1 MIEVDEKTAIEVALI
16 QKALLAP
23 FDLGMVK
30 FKPQSVKG
38 NRALA
43 LCYIDARLVMDR
55 LDEVV
60 HIDGWK
66 DEYTVY
72 PSGAVECRLS
82 VKLGGEWVTKADVG
96 GQSEQPD
103 EDDRMKAAYSDA
115 LKRAAVKFG
124 IGRFLYRATNAWHDY
139 DPVKKQFAY
148 PLMLMA
154 DGKIVARPRDPN
166 EKAEPEKKPEPK
178 KEPELTLRDRAI
190 KALRECKNR
199 PAYLEVCS
207 QLHKDREAGR
217 FSPEDRNVIADVSKQ
232 INAKFPAPKQTA

>member
-16 QKALLAP
+16 QKALLAS

-82 VKLGGEWVTKADVG
+82 VKLAGEWVTKADVG

-103 EDDRMKAAYSDA
+103 EDDRMKSAYSDA

-124 IGRFLYRATNAWHDY
+124 IGRFLYRARNAWHDY
-139 DPVKKQFAY
+139 DPVKKTFAY

-166 EKAEPEKKPEPK
+166 EKPEPEKKSATIPSLVVKAE
-178 KEPELTLRDRAI
+178 E
-190 KALRECKNR
+190 ALRVAGNK
-199 PAYLEVCS
+199 ASVVTI
-207 QLHKDREAGR
+207 KDKIG
-217 FSPEDRNVIADVSKQ
+217 ADVAAGLIDQ
-232 INAKFPAPKQTA
+232 RGANYLRPIVEAALARFDTKQTA